1 MTGISDEVRRLAAW
15 VPLRPE
21 EDEDFWTQEVL
32 EEFSAQLDAIKTPM
46 TQAEQEALV
55 PLLLTSEDI
64 DLFGVMWKVVH
75 LFEESSQD
83 LKWLPTGVGTWARV
97 VARALGP
104 RKWEPLDDQSVVRPQ
119 IARMAAWAPVPPDS
133 DREFWTQERLD
144 AFGEDQ
150 DACPYPLTRAEQEA
164 LIPLLNVDSEQNSR
178 SEREIAAVADLVQEG
193 PVDITHIP
201 DVKGTW
207 LAWTHSTRR
216 FEEGKKRIDARGKS

>member
-1 MTGISDEVRRLAAW
+1 MADISDEVRRVAAW

-21 EDEDFWTQEVL
+21 EDEEFWTQEVL

-46 TQAEQEALV
+46 TRAEQEALV

-97 VARALGP
+97 VARGLGP

-119 IARMAAWAPVPPDS
+119 IARMAAWAPAPPDS

-164 LIPLLNVDSEQNSR
+164 LVPLLNVDKRRTSVEG
-178 SEREIAAVADLVQEG
+178 ELLLLADLMQDG
-193 PVDITHIP
+193 PVEISHLPNIE
-201 DVKGTW
+201 GTW

-216 FEEGKKRIDARGKS
+216 FEEGKKRIDAKRKR